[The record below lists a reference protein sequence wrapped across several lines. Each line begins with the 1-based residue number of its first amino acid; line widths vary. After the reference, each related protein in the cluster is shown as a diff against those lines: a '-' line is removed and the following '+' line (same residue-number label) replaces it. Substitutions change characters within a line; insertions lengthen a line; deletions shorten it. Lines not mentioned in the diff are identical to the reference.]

1 MLMFSVTG
9 DFGFL
14 NNPRGYL
21 QDQLLLT
28 GFESHQN
35 IIHIPMKIDTA
46 HSISSFQLT
55 YRSLPL
61 ANFQS
66 KNNIDPLCNLDLK
79 S

>member
-9 DFGFL
+9 DFGFF

-21 QDQLLLT
+21 REQLLLT
-28 GFESHQN
+28 SFESHQN
-35 IIHIPMKIDTA
+35 DIHSPMKIDTA
-46 HSISSFQLT
+46 PSILSFQLS
-55 YRSLPL
+55 YRGLPL